1 MALATNMKKM
11 DVHRYAGCI
20 PYTNCT
26 LKYDVRVIDTF
37 ASFSTSPYR
46 AFRMI
51 YDQAKMLFY
60 FTYIIGI
67 KRAVRR
73 LARDQEHT
81 LK

>member
-11 DVHRYAGCI
+11 DVHKICWLHTI
-20 PYTNCT
+20 HKCT
-26 LKYDVRVIDTF
+26 GIDTF

-73 LARDQEHT
+73 LARDLLHT